1 MGLVGEGAA
10 PVPGFIRDA
19 QRRAAA
25 AASVAPNP
33 ADLRAKRL
41 RREGWSDRSIED
53 FEKAGGAPAALLYSL
68 IGLENGVETP
78 RGVGSLWQAFSSGC
92 LVLLSRQKAT
102 GLHANGKKFRPLT
115 EFRPEEVEPYRR
127 GEN

>member
-1 MGLVGEGAA
+1 MGLVGDGTA

-19 QRRAAA
+19 QRRAARA
-25 AASVAPNP
+25 AKATPPNP

-41 RREGWSDRSIED
+41 RREGWSEQSIED
-53 FEKAGGAPAALLYSL
+53 FEKAGGAPAALLYPL

-78 RGVGSLWQAFSSGC
+78 RGVGTLWQAFSSGC

-115 EFRPEEVEPYRR
+115 RFDVNDIAPY
-127 GEN
+127 GKGK